1 MGFLSQVWQQ
11 RATRIGFLAG
21 AAGVLTLTVAAAFW
35 VLPQDYQVLFVDLAS
50 QDTAAM
56 IAELEK
62 MKVPYKLGEGGDS
75 ILVPKDMVYK
85 TRVKMMGKD
94 LPLRGAVGFE
104 LFNNTDF
111 GMTEFAQK
119 VNYQRALQGELTR
132 TIMAIEEVQFARVH
146 LAIPEQGIFKKNANK
161 SKASITL
168 GLKPG
173 KRIRPEQVTGIQR
186 LVSAAVPD
194 IRPQDVTVLDQ
205 HGVPLSHYA
214 GNEGEPDM
222 SATRLD
228 LKRSTEEYLLGKVL
242 QVLERAFGPGQAI
255 ASVDVALNLDQIRV
269 TTEDVLP
276 AKSRVSAD
284 TPPTGVVVRE
294 RQVVRD
300 APAAERSASDKGA
313 SALVAVSNMETEYQ
327 VGRRTEQV
335 QTAPGAIRNLSV
347 AVVVRKALD
356 PPQLERIREVVA
368 MAVGYNKTRGD
379 AIAVYSIEQFAGK
392 ANAAQLAAEGE
403 LPAIAAGAEEPVLSE
418 QAPKPSRLSALHLPE
433 GAQLALFAAVA
444 AVLLMLLVL
453 AGRRS
458 AARPA
463 PQPLKQ
469 LTDKE
474 REALLANVQAWV
486 GAPGAEAKPAPG
498 EQRR

>member
-1 MGFLSQVWQQ
+1 VAFLAQLWQQ
-11 RATRIGFLAG
+11 RATRLGLLIGTV
-21 AAGVLTLTVAAAFW
+21 GVLLLTGWIAFW
-35 VLPQDYQVLFVDLAS
+35 ALSQDYQVLFVDLAS
-50 QDTAAM
+50 QDAAAM

-75 ILVPKDMVYK
+75 ILVPKDLVYK

-146 LAIPEQGIFKKNANK
+146 LAVPEQGLFKKNA
-161 SKASITL
+161 SKAKASVTV

-205 HGVPLSHYA
+205 HGVPLSNYA
-214 GNEGEPDM
+214 ANEGEPDM

-255 ASVDVALNLDQIRV
+255 ASVDVALNLDQVRV

-276 AKSRVSAD
+276 AKSRMSSE

-294 RQVVRD
+294 RQVIRD
-300 APAAERSASDKGA
+300 TPSADRTVADKGTA
-313 SALVAVSNMETEYQ
+313 SVVAVSNMETEYQ
-327 VGRRTEQV
+327 VGRRTEHV
-335 QTAPGAIRNLSV
+335 QTAPGTIRNLSV
-347 AVVVRKALD
+347 AVVVRRVLEPA
-356 PPQLERIREVVA
+356 QIERIREVVA
-368 MAVGYNKTRGD
+368 MAIGYNKARGD

-392 ANAAQLAAEGE
+392 ANVAQVAAESE
-403 LPAIAAGAEEPVLSE
+403 PAEIAAGVQDLVEPE
-418 QAPKPSRLSALHLPE
+418 RAQKPLLQLPALQLPE
-433 GAQLALFAAVA
+433 GGQLGVFAAVA
-444 AVLLMLLVL
+444 AVLLALLLV
-453 AGRRS
+453 
-458 AARPA
+458 AAKRNPA
-463 PQPLKQ
+463 RVAPPLKQ

-486 GAPGAEAKPAPG
+486 TAPAAAGKPATG
-498 EQRR
+498 EKR

>member
-1 MGFLSQVWQQ
+1 MGLLAQIWQQ
-11 RATRIGFLAG
+11 KATRLGLLAG
-21 AAGVLTLTVAAAFW
+21 TAGVLLLTAAIAFW
-35 VLPQDYQVLFVDLAS
+35 ALSQDYQVLFVDLAS
-50 QDTAAM
+50 QDAAAM
-56 IAELEK
+56 IAELDK
-62 MKVPYKLGEGGDS
+62 MKVPYKLGEAGDS

-104 LFNNTDF
+104 LFNSTDF

-146 LAIPEQGIFKKNANK
+146 LAIPEQGLFKKNANK
-161 SKASITL
+161 AKASITL
-168 GLKPG
+168 GFKPG
-173 KRIRPEQVTGIQR
+173 KRIRAEQVTGIQR

-205 HGVPLSHYA
+205 HGVPLSPFA

-255 ASVDVALNLDQIRV
+255 ASVDVALNLDQVRV

-300 APAAERSASDKGA
+300 APAAERSVSDKGA
-313 SALVAVSNMETEYQ
+313 GASVAVSNLETEYQ
-327 VGRRTEQV
+327 VGRRTEHL

-347 AVVVRKALD
+347 AVVVRKALE
-356 PPQLERIREVVA
+356 PPQLDRIREVVA
-368 MAVGYNKTRGD
+368 MAIGYNKARGD

-392 ANAAQLAAEGE
+392 ANVAQLAAETD
-403 LPAIAAGAEEPVLSE
+403 PAVIAAEEEPAFSE
-418 QAPKPSRLSALHLPE
+418 QAPKPSRLPALQLPD
-433 GAQLALFAAVA
+433 GSQLGLIAVVA
-444 AVLLMLLVL
+444 TLLLTILIL
-453 AGRRS
+453 
-458 AARPA
+458 AARRNAVRPVGE
-463 PQPLKQ
+463 PPKQ

-486 GAPGAEAKPAPG
+486 AGPVAEPKPVSA
-498 EQRR
+498 EKRR

>member
-1 MGFLSQVWQQ
+1 VGLLAQIWQHK
-11 RATRIGFLAG
+11 ATRLGFLAG
-21 AAGVLTLTVAAAFW
+21 TAGVLLLTAAVAFW
-35 VLPQDYQVLFVDLAS
+35 ALSQDYQVLFVDLAS
-50 QDTAAM
+50 QDAAAM
-56 IAELEK
+56 IAELDK

-104 LFNNTDF
+104 LFNSTDF

-146 LAIPEQGIFKKNANK
+146 LAIPEQGLFKKNANK
-161 SKASITL
+161 AKASITL
-168 GLKPG
+168 GFKPG
-173 KRIRPEQVTGIQR
+173 KRIRAEQVTGIQR

-205 HGVPLSHYA
+205 HGVPLSAFA

-255 ASVDVALNLDQIRV
+255 ASVDVALNLDQVRV

-276 AKSRVSAD
+276 AKSRMSD

-300 APAAERSASDKGA
+300 APAAERSVSDKGA
-313 SALVAVSNMETEYQ
+313 GAPVAVSNLETEYQ
-327 VGRRTEQV
+327 VGRRTEHL

-347 AVVVRKALD
+347 AVVVRKALE
-356 PPQLERIREVVA
+356 PPQLDRIREVVA
-368 MAVGYNKTRGD
+368 MAIGYNKARGD

-392 ANAAQLAAEGE
+392 ANVAQLAAETV
-403 LPAIAAGAEEPVLSE
+403 PAIAAAAGDPAFSEP
-418 QAPKPSRLSALHLPE
+418 APKPSRLPVLQLPD
-433 GAQLALFAAVA
+433 GPQLGLIAAVA
-444 AVLLMLLVL
+444 TLLLTILIF
-453 AGRRS
+453 AARRN
-458 AARPA
+458 AARPVGE
-463 PQPLKQ
+463 PPKQ

-486 GAPGAEAKPAPG
+486 SAPVAEAKQGSA
-498 EQRR
+498 EKRR